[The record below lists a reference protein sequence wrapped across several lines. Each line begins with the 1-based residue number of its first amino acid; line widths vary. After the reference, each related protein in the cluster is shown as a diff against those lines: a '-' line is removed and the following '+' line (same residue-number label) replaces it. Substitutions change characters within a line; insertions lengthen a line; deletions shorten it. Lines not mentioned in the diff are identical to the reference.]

1 MNAINTISISSEEMR
16 EHFTK
21 ILLSLDFSPK
31 DAKMCADIFTQNSVD
46 GVYSHGV
53 NRFSR
58 FVDYIR
64 KGLIFPKNK
73 PSLKNKI
80 GAIEQWEGA
89 LAPGPL
95 NAVFATDRALDIAK
109 ESGIGCVAL
118 SNTNHWMRGGFY
130 GWHAAKKGHIFIG
143 WTNTTSIMPAW
154 GAADPKLGNNPLV
167 MAIPYHDEAI
177 VLDMSMSQFSYGAME
192 LAELKNEK
200 LPVTGGYDDE
210 GNLTNDPGAILKS
223 MRTLPIGFW
232 KGSSLSF
239 VLDVLA
245 TIISDG
251 LAVHQ
256 VAKKEEE
263 ISCSQV
269 FITIDPKKLNGSM
282 DHNKVIDQMIKD
294 LKSSIPIDEE
304 SYIRYPGERAVENRT
319 MNAAKGIPVLLPVW
333 NEIKS
338 FLE

>member
-1 MNAINTISISSEEMR
+1 MNAMNTIRISPEEMKT
-16 EHFTK
+16 HFTK

-53 NRFSR
+53 NRFPR
-58 FVDYIR
+58 FVDYIK

-73 PSLKNKI
+73 PSLKNKM
-80 GAIEQWEGA
+80 GVIEQWEGA

-109 ESGIGCVAL
+109 ESGVGCVAL

-130 GWHAAKKGHIFIG
+130 GWHAAKKGHIFMG

-200 LPVTGGYDDE
+200 LPVTGGYNNE
-210 GNLTNDPGAILKS
+210 GNLTNDPSAILKS

-232 KGSSLSF
+232 KGSGLSF

-269 FITIDPKKLNGSM
+269 FITIDPKKLNGST

-294 LKSSIPIDEE
+294 LKSSIPIDEA

-319 MNAAKGIPVLLPVW
+319 ANAAKGIPVLLPVW